1 MDLIDR
7 EKLLAIL
14 SEQAPLCREPQVRMM
29 GNGCNC
35 WRGITSAMDI
45 VTAMPTERE
54 LNEAR
59 RYVLRRYWFMGLC

>member
-35 WRGITSAMDI
+35 WRGITNAMEI
-45 VTAMPTERE
+45 VTAMPTEKGE
-54 LNEAR
+54 L
-59 RYVLRRYWFMGLC
+59 

>member
-1 MDLIDR
+1 VNDLIDR

-45 VTAMPTERE
+45 VMAMPTEK
-54 LNEAR
+54 
-59 RYVLRRYWFMGLC
+59 GTQ

>member
-45 VTAMPTERE
+45 VMAMPTEKG
-54 LNEAR
+54 NQ
-59 RYVLRRYWFMGLC
+59 